1 MKIVYAFVLCA
12 SVVSTSV
19 LARTEDRSQR
29 AEFRAGR
36 STENAG
42 VVEFSRG
49 FELTQGSL
57 TITSDS
63 ARVFRDASGALV
75 RIEIIGKENEPA
87 RWREELDDGTPLD
100 GRAERID
107 YFLQDEKVTLI
118 GQALVRK
125 AGDEM
130 SAETINYD
138 LNTQQLDAGGD
149 SDQPVLFIYT
159 PPQKPADG

>member
-1 MKIVYAFVLCA
+1 MKKRSVLLLCA
-12 SVVSTSV
+12 SLISAAAW
-19 LARTEDRSQR
+19 ARTEDRNQR

-63 ARVFRDASGALV
+63 ARVFRDDKGALV
-75 RIEIIGKENEPA
+75 RIEIIGKETEPA
-87 RWREELDDGTPLD
+87 RWREELDDGSPLD

-118 GQALVRK
+118 GQAQVRK

-130 SAETINYD
+130 RAETINYD
-138 LNTQQLDAGGD
+138 LNTQQLDAGGN
-149 SDQPVLFIYT
+149 SDKPVLFIYT